1 MEARA
6 KMSTR
11 IVNIN
16 TKEKKKG
23 GFISDLFKGNN
34 TFISIILLTLVL
46 FVLFSFFVPNFFS
59 IRNLI
64 NLSRRSA
71 VDIIIAIGM
80 TLVLL
85 CGEIDLSLPGII
97 SFVAMVTALMLKAG
111 IPIVICVISALIMGV
126 AIGFLNGLLA
136 NKIPSFIGTLGIL
149 SITRGMSLYFTNG
162 SAIHAFPER
171 FLLIDRFT
179 VFHIP
184 ISWLYAV
191 IILIIALIIT
201 RYSVFGRQ
209 IYALGGNRN
218 AAKSCGVPVSKRVIE
233 TFMIMGFLG
242 AVASLTLVAKVDA
255 ATPLMSQDASL
266 NAIAAVVIG
275 GTSITGGKG
284 HVVGSAAGA
293 LIITMLSNVFTL
305 MSFPASLQQVILGAI
320 LILVILIDYFR
331 ATRASK

>member
-1 MEARA
+1 MNNNFL
-6 KMSTR
+6 
-11 IVNIN
+11 NIN
-16 TKEKKKG
+16 AEEKKRNN
-23 GFISDLFKGNN
+23 FFSDLFKGNN
-34 TFISIILLTLVL
+34 TFISIILLALVL
-46 FVLFSFFVPNFFS
+46 FALFSFFVPNFFS

-64 NLSRRSA
+64 NLSRRSS
-71 VDIIIAIGM
+71 VDIIIAVGM

-111 IPIVICVISALIMGV
+111 TPIIICVIAALAMGV
-126 AIGFLNGLLA
+126 TIGFLNGLLA
-136 NKIPSFIGTLGIL
+136 IKIPSFIGTLAIL

-162 SAIHAFPER
+162 SAVHAFPEK

-179 VFHIP
+179 IFHIP
-184 ISWLYAV
+184 ITWVYAV
-191 IILIIALIIT
+191 IILIVALIIT

-218 AAKSCGVPVSKRVIE
+218 AARSSGVPISTRIIQ

-242 AVASLTLVAKVDA
+242 ALGSIALMAKVDA

-284 HVVGSAAGA
+284 HVIGSAAGA

-305 MSFPASLQQVILGAI
+305 MSFPASLQQVILGVI
-320 LILVILIDYFR
+320 LIIVILIDYFR
-331 ATRASK
+331 ASRSSN